1 MQLSLAHRTVDLDG
15 PPLAMAIVNVTPDSF
30 YDVGV
35 SATPQQAVARALE
48 MLAAGAAMV
57 DVGGM
62 TAQPGTAL
70 GEDEEA
76 VRVVPTVS
84 GIRAAAPDA
93 VISVDTYRAPVAA
106 AALDAGADLVND
118 HTGGADQALATAVA
132 ERDAGLVV
140 THLGLQPKQVQDG
153 R

>member
-1 MQLSLAHRTVDLDG
+1 
-15 PPLAMAIVNVTPDSF
+15 
-30 YDVGV
+30 
-35 SATPQQAVARALE
+35 
-48 MLAAGAAMV
+48 MV

-76 VRVVPTVS
+76 ARVVPTVS

-106 AALDAGADLVND
+106 AALDAGS
-118 HTGGADQALATAVA
+118 
-132 ERDAGLVV
+132 RR
-140 THLGLQPKQVQDG
+140 G
-153 R
+153 RSTRNAPISSGVIW